1 MIKRILVSV
10 LISMLA
16 LAALQPSRRT
26 VSSVSFIQKG
36 NKSFGFSVLQNANF
50 NDISIFSN
58 NSRNELGDFTVNL
71 ALRSEDTTDHRV
83 SLKNI
88 LIKGNNNE
96 PLRRV
101 DISNSGEKIFSG
113 GLAVFTN
120 QAIPF
125 QNSPLLPATIVFSL
139 CNRQCEDISIDG
151 IFSLEQRSEFGFR
164 VLWNLQ
170 SV

>member
-10 LISMLA
+10 LISILA
-16 LAALQPSRRT
+16 LTALQPSRRT
-26 VSSVSFIQKG
+26 VSSVSFLQKG
-36 NKSFGFSVLQNANF
+36 NEAFQFSVFQNADF
-50 NDISIFSN
+50 DVTSIFSGN
-58 NSRNELGDFTVNL
+58 DRSELRNFTVNL
-71 ALRSEDTTDHRV
+71 EFRSEYTTGRRIY
-83 SLKNI
+83 LKEI
-88 LIKGNNNE
+88 LIKDNNGK

-101 DISNSGEKIFSG
+101 DISDSGEKILSG

>member
-1 MIKRILVSV
+1 MIKRILVSALITALV
-10 LISMLA
+10 LI
-16 LAALQPSRRT
+16 ALQPSRRT

-36 NKSFGFSVLQNANF
+36 GEAFQFSVFQDADF
-50 NDISIFSN
+50 DVAGIFSDN
-58 NSRNELGDFTVNL
+58 DRSELGDFTINL
-71 ALRSEDTTDHRV
+71 VLRSEDVTIGRI
-83 SLKNI
+83 SLKHI
-88 LIKGNNNE
+88 LIKSNNNE

-101 DISNSGEKIFSG
+101 DISDSGEKIFSG
-113 GLAVFTN
+113 GLAVSAD
-120 QAIPF
+120 QAILF

-151 IFSLEQRSEFGFR
+151 IFSLEQRNEFGFR